1 LKRLGLCVDYAKRI
15 LNKIGKSWNMAS
27 IARYVSRLTKG
38 RHSRRMGVVA
48 IFLVGISVVLF
59 YLKQDTLKIWD
70 PVVAVIISGLI
81 GYGAFLDEKH
91 FEKLIDIKMQVY
103 TSILMDIKDV
113 YSIPGAFL
121 ENKSIQDVFPKTK
134 LEQAFNGA
142 LLMHLVSSTES
153 CTAYNGIASKIQDK
167 ILSLYLLAVN
177 IEPLKAEF
185 NHIIN
190 KSGFYRSLDTTRM
203 TPQTI
208 RDNVTETGDKLIA
221 YFSEFLKINQEV
233 FITIIEINDLVTD
246 LINEMRKDLEIGE
259 FTLEQLLEMKQ
270 TSRDSIEKGFKF
282 LGDFVKL
289 KAKENG
295 V

>member
-1 LKRLGLCVDYAKRI
+1 MDYAKKM
-15 LNKIGKSWNMAS
+15 LNKIGKSCKLA
-27 IARYVSRLTKG
+27 IITRYVSRLTKG
-38 RHSRRMGVVA
+38 RHSRRMGAVA

-59 YLKQDTLKIWD
+59 YLNKDTLKIWD
-70 PVVAVIISGLI
+70 PVIAVIISGLI

-103 TSILMDIKDV
+103 TSILRDIKDV
-113 YSIPGAFL
+113 YSIPVAFL
-121 ENKSIQDVFPKTK
+121 ENKSIQDVIPKTK

-203 TPQTI
+203 TRQTI
-208 RDNVTETGDKLIA
+208 LDNVTETGDKLIA

-233 FITIIEINDLVTD
+233 FITMIEINDLVTD
-246 LINEMRKDLEIGE
+246 LINEMRKDLEVGE

-270 TSRDSIEKGFKF
+270 TSRDTIEKGFKF